1 MNKIILFL
9 LVVFILTGCVD
20 TKNIE
25 TIETSPSMDSQKIT
39 IEKSSNSNN
48 QVSNN
53 SKKPDINVVDSPILV
68 KGYFLGGLSR
78 GKWLNCEDFYNSK
91 LINFDK
97 FQYDVFK
104 NDKYIGKAYGST
116 PIDPKTGEYLKE
128 DKFIEDFCMIDL
140 IDKANKNVD
149 YDIALK
155 ANWNLY
161 PRGFKNQSL
170 NQEIYYNLV
179 IEHLEKAGVLNPE
192 TNLKQVI
199 RVDLDGDNTEEVLIS
214 ADNTNDYKFEQVK
227 KGDNAI
233 VLFRKIVNGKVI
245 DQVVEQDIRK
255 EDEKEVSI
263 FRYLFHIENFADLD
277 GDGTMEVIIRHWYY
291 EGESWGIYKLK
302 DNKLVLIASNG
313 FGV

>member
-1 MNKIILFL
+1 VKKIILFL
-9 LVVFILTGCVD
+9 IVVFILTGCVD
-20 TKNIE
+20 TQNTEIIE
-25 TIETSPSMDSQKIT
+25 TVPSKDNQKIT
-39 IEKSSNSNN
+39 NAKSSHSNN

-53 SKKPDINVVDSPILV
+53 SKKLNINDVNSPILV

-78 GKWLNCEDFYNSK
+78 GNWLNCEDFYNSK
-91 LINFDK
+91 LINLDK
-97 FQYDVFK
+97 YQYDVFK
-104 NDKYIGKAYGST
+104 NGKYLGKAYGSM

-128 DKFIEDFCMIDL
+128 DKFVEDFCMIDL

-149 YDIALK
+149 YDIAIK
-155 ANWNLY
+155 ATWDLF

-170 NQEIYYNLV
+170 NQKIYYNLV
-179 IEHLEKAGVLNPE
+179 KKHLEEAGVPNSK

-199 RVDLDGDNTEEVLIS
+199 RVDLEGDSTEEVLIS
-214 ADNTNDYKFEQVK
+214 ADNTNDYEFEQVK

-233 VLFRKIVNGKVI
+233 ILFRKIINGKVI

-263 FRYLFHIENFADLD
+263 FRYLFRIENFADLD